1 LSPQLVVDE
10 HLDYW
15 KVTQVIARWM
25 SAAQIGFEIGRKS
38 LPDDNIRAIL
48 RTIKRRTFITIDK
61 GFYRREFC
69 DKRYCIV
76 FFNMSLVREDEIPH
90 LLRKLLRFS
99 EFQTSKK
106 RMGKVI
112 RVSRGGGI
120 HFFDSRTGSEK
131 YLPWTP

>member
-1 LSPQLVVDE
+1 MDE

-15 KVTQVIARWM
+15 KVTQAIARWM

-120 HFFDSRTGSEK
+120 SLFRFTNRF
-131 YLPWTP
+131 